1 VSIPLPTTHGHLPL
15 ARGAHANPLDRT
27 AETAGFSRDVA
38 VVGLGYV
45 GLPTAL
51 GLHDA
56 GRAVL
61 GVDVDPARLDAI
73 TAGRVDIL
81 ESDHKRL
88 AVALG
93 SDRFELTSSDQLLR
107 SAAAVLICVPT
118 PIDEHLLPDLTILR
132 SACATVVRHAVP
144 GQTIVLTSTTYV
156 GTTRELLVAPLEAR
170 GFTVGEDVFVAFSP
184 ERIDPGNDRHL
195 QRDLPRVLGGVT
207 PGCTEHATEVLKS
220 TAGRIEAVSSPE
232 SAEMA
237 KLLENTFR
245 AVNIALANEVADA
258 CKVLGLDV
266 MEVIGGAASK
276 PYGFMPFYPG
286 PGVGGHCI
294 PCDPHYLLWQ
304 LRKHRLATPVIE
316 QAMVGIAGRPGKVV
330 ERARAV
336 LGEAGV
342 GITGARILVLGVTY
356 KPDVDDVRES
366 PALTVIPGLLAA
378 GAQVEYHDPHVPQL
392 RLPDGAVLEHA
403 EDALERSYDLV
414 VVHTAHAGTPMEWVL
429 RQPLVLDTTYRLPR
443 SPSRAVL

>member
-1 VSIPLPTTHGHLPL
+1 
-15 ARGAHANPLDRT
+15 
-27 AETAGFSRDVA
+27 
-38 VVGLGYV
+38 
-45 GLPTAL
+45 
-51 GLHDA
+51 
-56 GRAVL
+56 
-61 GVDVDPARLDAI
+61 
-73 TAGRVDIL
+73 
-81 ESDHKRL
+81 
-88 AVALG
+88 
-93 SDRFELTSSDQLLR
+93 
-107 SAAAVLICVPT
+107 
-118 PIDEHLLPDLTILR
+118 
-132 SACATVVRHAVP
+132 
-144 GQTIVLTSTTYV
+144 
-156 GTTRELLVAPLEAR
+156 
-170 GFTVGEDVFVAFSP
+170 
-184 ERIDPGNDRHL
+184 
-195 QRDLPRVLGGVT
+195 
-207 PGCTEHATEVLKS
+207 
-220 TAGRIEAVSSPE
+220 
-232 SAEMA
+232 MA

-304 LRKHRLATPVIE
+304 LRKHRLPTPVIE

-336 LGEAGV
+336 LGEAGIGV
-342 GITGARILVLGVTY
+342 TGARVLVLGVTY

-366 PALTVIPGLLAA
+366 PALTVIPGLMAA

-392 RLPDGAVLEHA
+392 RLADGTVLEHA
-403 EDALERSYDLV
+403 ADAVEGTYDLV
-414 VVHTAHAGTPMEWVL
+414 LVHTAHATTPMEWVL